1 MEENFGVINQA
12 FSVSRTELILWF
24 NTTLKLRMHCIEQL
38 GTGAAHVQ
46 MFDYYFPGSVKIAK
60 VKWDA
65 RNSWGFVENYKLL
78 QQGFD
83 NLGLKKMIDIDR
95 LKNAKYQDNLEFAQW
110 MMHFC
115 NVNVGEPRTDAYN
128 GVAVRNKK
136 QLVYLDN
143 PNKVRS
149 FQNVAK
155 KHKASQIKKK
165 EAESQELIRKNSR
178 KRGSALAKKKP
189 GIAKKKPI
197 HPKNSSSYKK
207 SKSGGSG
214 ESGYTNRRMTNLNR
228 SKPKLKTKPKKKSS
242 SEAIKDIDFVLDTL
256 KSATSDSEKV
266 RELKK
271 HFGLSEAPA
280 PVPVPLIAPT
290 PTPQPI
296 QEEEDEEE
304 EDVVEEAEVD
314 DLSSDDDN

>member
-83 NLGLKKMIDIDR
+83 NLGLKKLIDIDR

-115 NVNVGEPRTDAYN
+115 NVNAGEPRTEAYN

-165 EAESQELIRKNSR
+165 EAESKELIRKNSR
-178 KRGSALAKKKP
+178 KKGSVLGKKKP
-189 GIAKKKPI
+189 SNPKKKPI
-197 HPKNSSSYKK
+197 HPKDSSGYKK
-207 SKSGGSG
+207 SNSGGSNG
-214 ESGYTNRRMTNLNR
+214 SGYTKRRMTNMNR
-228 SKPKLKTKPKKKSS
+228 IKPKNKPKKKTT
-242 SEAIKDIDFVLDTL
+242 SEAIQDIDFVLSTL
-256 KSATSDSEKV
+256 KSATSDSDKV
-266 RELKK
+266 RELRK
-271 HFGLSEAPA
+271 HFGLGESQA
-280 PVPVPLIAPT
+280 PVPSLAPT
-290 PTPQPI
+290 PTPPPI
-296 QEEEDEEE
+296 QEEDDDED
-304 EDVVEEAEVD
+304 DVVEEAEVD
-314 DLSSDDDN
+314 ELSSDEDN